1 MIRQFF
7 PQGSNKQDHIFSY
20 IVRLCI
26 YTNLYAWGNVHW
38 RVFLSSACLAFLFA
52 FVRIKLV
59 RQQDSKT
66 VHTQCSC
73 WPIRLSVV
81 YFSVADTRE
90 QTILSNIKS
99 FISDLL
105 IVCRKEP
112 NQSETL
118 SERFSS
124 LLKFIN
130 VKNNCFSGMSVIIM
144 PQQKRPPYFTLHR
157 CPRVSLP

>member
-1 MIRQFF
+1 MCTGVYFWAA
-7 PQGSNKQDHIFSY
+7 P
-20 IVRLCI
+20 VL
-26 YTNLYAWGNVHW
+26 L
-38 RVFLSSACLAFLFA
+38 FLFA

-73 WPIRLSVV
+73 WPIWLSVV

-118 SERFSS
+118 SVRFSS

-130 VKNNCFSGMSVIIM
+130 VKNNCSLACQSYATAEKTSVFHFT
-144 PQQKRPPYFTLHR
+144 PLPKSVFTLDIICR
-157 CPRVSLP
+157 ALSYWVFISYWMKIPPQPRVHSLQIYWI